1 MSLHSSFS
9 WFWFAPLFSLDWQSC
24 DKFVVKVRLVGI
36 KGVRMIFEHIIEKL
50 PNHEVCRTPSYTFR
64 ILAKKKSYTFRTE
77 KPRNSV
83 SLSSSATM
91 LCAELCG
98 IVSTHTVTCYF
109 MHLCATSVYSKRYIY
124 ITIFDDLFLMAAN
137 SGGKGNS
144 CLPEQRLLSYPYSS
158 WTVGQ
163 DAALLIRGQQRVKWR
178 R

>member
-9 WFWFAPLFSLDWQSC
+9 WFWFAPLFSLDWQSG

-36 KGVRMIFEHIIEKL
+36 KGVRMIFEHVIEKL

-64 ILAKKKSYTFRTE
+64 TE
-77 KPRNSV
+77 ETRNSV
-83 SLSSSATM
+83 GLSSSATM
-91 LCAELCG
+91 LCSELCVG
-98 IVSTHTVTCYF
+98 LCQPIQLHVT
-109 MHLCATSVYSKRYIY
+109 LCIYVQPLYTAKDTY
-124 ITIFDDLFLMAAN
+124 ITIFHDLFLMAAN

-158 WTVGQ
+158 WTIVQ

>member
-9 WFWFAPLFSLDWQSC
+9 WFWFAPLFSLDWQSG

-91 LCAELCG
+91 LCSELCVG
-98 IVSTHTVTCYF
+98 LCQPIQLHVT
-109 MHLCATSVYSKRYIY
+109 LCIYVQPLYTAKDTY
-124 ITIFDDLFLMAAN
+124 ITIFHDLFLMAAN

-178 R
+178 S